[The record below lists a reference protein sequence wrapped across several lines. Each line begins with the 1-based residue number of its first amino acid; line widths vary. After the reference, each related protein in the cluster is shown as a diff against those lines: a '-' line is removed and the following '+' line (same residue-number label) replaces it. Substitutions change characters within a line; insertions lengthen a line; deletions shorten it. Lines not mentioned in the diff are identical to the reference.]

1 MSSSGW
7 FLLFALVG
15 AACTVLALW
24 PPRRPAWLGPM
35 VFFSAWLTSELAPWI
50 LLVQVVGTV
59 VFVALGALGAP
70 SGIVALV
77 ITLASWCGL
86 AGMVVASA
94 HTGERFAA
102 AFAADLGPDWS
113 AATPRESVDRRLL
126 LPGRRARRGDVERIQ
141 NVPYAGDDLRR
152 HQLDVWRRP
161 DAGPNAPVLLQ
172 IHGGGWMTGNKD
184 QQARPLLYRLS
195 QRGWVCVAINYRLA
209 PKAKWPDQL
218 VDCKLALRWIREHVH
233 EYGGDPNFVVATGG
247 SAGGHLTTLVGL
259 TANRPEYQP
268 GFESVDTSVRAIV
281 PLYGVYDFLDRH
293 DFRSRGDSFPKFA
306 QQKIIQA
313 PPGEADEMFAA
324 ASPLD
329 QIHAGAPPA
338 LIVHGTHDVLAP
350 VEEARLFAATLR
362 AESDEPVVYVELP
375 GAHHAFDLFH
385 SARGL
390 HVVAGI
396 DDFLGR
402 LLRHEGRVE
411 RP

>member
-7 FLLFALVG
+7 FLLFAFVG

-50 LLVQVVGTV
+50 IVVQVLGTL
-59 VFVALGALGAP
+59 VFVALGALGSWP
-70 SGIVALV
+70 GFVALA

-94 HTGERFAA
+94 RTGDRFAA
-102 AFAADLGPDWS
+102 AFAEDLGADWRDPV
-113 AATPRESVDRRLL
+113 ARAGIDRRLL
-126 LPGRRARRGDVERIQ
+126 LPGPSARRGGIERIR
-141 NVPYAGDDLRR
+141 NVPYAGDDFRR
-152 HQLDVWRRP
+152 HQLDVWRSK
-161 DAGPNAPVLLQ
+161 DVGPGAPVLLQ

-184 QQARPLLYRLS
+184 QQARPLLYHFA
-195 QRGWVCVAINYRLA
+195 QQGWVCVAINYRLA

-233 EYGGDPNFVVATGG
+233 EYGGDPEFVVATGG
-247 SAGGHLTTLVGL
+247 SAGGHLTALVGL

-293 DFRSRGDSFPKFA
+293 GFRHGGDSFPKFA
-306 QQKIIQA
+306 QKKIIQA
-313 PPGEADEMFAA
+313 PPGEEVAMFAQ

-329 QIHAGAPPA
+329 QIHPGSPPA
-338 LIVHGTHDVLAP
+338 LIVHGTNDVLAP
-350 VEEARLFAATLR
+350 VEEARLFAAELR
-362 AESDEPVVYVELP
+362 AQSDQPVVYVELP

-396 DDFLGR
+396 DDFLSR